1 MTPASVTNRTDAS
14 RGRVSGELI
23 DLLIEA
29 VVLAGGPRARSAVAC
44 DLLNELAN
52 AVDWL
57 HGTAPANNV
66 SAAEAASL
74 RQLIAAAQD
83 HQLRMRKLSNDA
95 VGYGGRR

>member
-1 MTPASVTNRTDAS
+1 MTAASVRKRINGS
-14 RGRVSGELI
+14 RGTVSGEFV

-29 VVLAGGPRARSAVAC
+29 VVLARGPLARSAVIC
-44 DLLNELAN
+44 DLLDELCN

-57 HGTAPANNV
+57 HETAPPSNV

-74 RQLIAAAQD
+74 RQLVVAAQD

-95 VGYGGRR
+95 FGYGGRR